1 MKNEPL
7 VSLVILSY
15 DGKEM
20 TINLLKSLKKTT
32 YKNYNIIVVDN
43 GSRDGCYE
51 YVKKYFP
58 YVKALRLEKN
68 QGFTG
73 GANFGIRHS
82 NGEYVVMMNNDMI
95 VDSKWLSELVKVANS
110 DSRIGIVGSVFLNDS
125 NTIDRIGYIENRKL
139 ILQFKPLY
147 RGVTYRDSFPPA
159 IEVDHTFGLIKRKV
173 LSKVGLFDDKNFVFW
188 EDIDLCY
195 RAKKAGFK
203 IVVATHAKIWHWK
216 GQTMMR
222 FPYATIFHYN
232 KNQLRFILKNLSF
245 SRKLINIP
253 LTLLRLAGESV
264 SYLLKG
270 DFRKTLAISHAII
283 WNIRNF
289 RDYV

>member
-1 MKNEPL
+1 MNNEPL
-7 VSLVILSY
+7 VSLVIPSY
-15 DGKEM
+15 NGKEM
-20 TINLLKSLKKTT
+20 TVNLLKSLKKTT
-32 YKNYNIIVVDN
+32 YKKYDIIVVDN
-43 GSRDGCYE
+43 GSNDGCYE
-51 YVKKYFP
+51 YVKKHFP
-58 YVKALRLEKN
+58 YVKPLKLEKN
-68 QGFTG
+68 KGFTG

-82 NGEYVVMMNNDMI
+82 KSEYVVMMNNDMI

-110 DSRIGIVGSVFLNDS
+110 DGRIGIVGSVFLNDS
-125 NTIDRIGYIENRKL
+125 NIIDRIGYIESRKF

-147 RGVTYRDSFPPA
+147 RGVTYRDNFPPA
-159 IEVDHTFGLIKRKV
+159 IEVNHTFGLIKREV
-173 LSKVGLFDDKNFVFW
+173 LNKVGLFDDKNFVFW

-203 IVVATHAKIWHWK
+203 IVVATHAKIWHGK

-222 FPYATIFHYN
+222 FPYATAFHYN

-245 SRKLINIP
+245 VRKLINTP
-253 LTLLRLAGESV
+253 LTLLRLAGKSI

-270 DFRKTLAISHAII
+270 DFRKVLAIAHAII